1 MLVGSDLN
9 SFSPF
14 VSFRGCLRVIPFFV
28 LIYKGAFIGYREY
41 SQCGLMLNQYIIS
54 KLYSHT
60 MLSIKNIYDASHLA
74 SQITE
79 YVFHKPKCDVLRL
92 IIIS

>member
-1 MLVGSDLN
+1 MWDKKREGFLLVGSDLN

-41 SQCGLMLNQYIIS
+41 SQCGLMLNQYNVS
-54 KLYSHT
+54 KLTSY
-60 MLSIKNIYDASHLA
+60 NVIY
-74 SQITE
+74 
-79 YVFHKPKCDVLRL
+79 
-92 IIIS
+92 